1 MLATLSYS
9 QRRGDG
15 MSSTATQTVMTW
27 SIRGDLA
34 CVEFFRG
41 EDHYVFAATPST
53 LRESLRLVGECAA
66 DKSQC
71 LTWVDAEQITRSLR
85 QIVLA
90 MPAPVAPSLSASL
103 VEVNAADSG
112 RVMWFALLL
121 SAAFWCGVFCLIER
135 VMK

>member
-1 MLATLSYS
+1 MTSIATL
-9 QRRGDG
+9 
-15 MSSTATQTVMTW
+15 TVMTW

-66 DKSQC
+66 DESQC
-71 LTWVDAEQITRSLR
+71 LTWDDAAQITWSLR
-85 QIVLA
+85 QIVLS

-112 RVMWFALLL
+112 YRVWFVLLL
-121 SAAFWCGVFCLIER
+121 SAAFWCGVFYLIER
-135 VMK
+135 ALG